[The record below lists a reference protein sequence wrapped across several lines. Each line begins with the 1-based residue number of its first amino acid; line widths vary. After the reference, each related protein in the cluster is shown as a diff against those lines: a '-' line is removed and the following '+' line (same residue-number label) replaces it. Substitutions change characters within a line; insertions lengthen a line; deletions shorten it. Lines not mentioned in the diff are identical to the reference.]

1 MGELHAKFEKNWW
14 SGFRDI
20 ALHDTQGHSFII
32 IRINQQSENST
43 DIQHRPIT
51 NIEDKSRMIKVQD
64 MYSYFRVQIFDDVE
78 VSPSFQEMLRR
89 MIAIKDQSW
98 Y

>member
-1 MGELHAKFEKNWW
+1 MYDTCSYCMGTDLV
-14 SGFRDI
+14 S
-20 ALHDTQGHSFII
+20 
-32 IRINQQSENST
+32 NSM